1 MSRFLKVFLRDPLG
15 GRIHIA
21 GFGKHPAWDDHIDD
35 IGLATE
41 TLVLTKKL
49 LYSEGIATQLAS
61 GAWDQIEKSRQAIEF
76 DHRFVWGRDQQAI
89 VGAIWASADRK
100 GRTRFPMVI
109 CVQAGFD
116 GHRAIGILLA
126 PVERL
131 GMLCREGKT
140 QEKIRDSF
148 NQTYRELNGALFPAA
163 AGNLFSETIDPG
175 ENSILPALITLSAGL
190 RSQRPRSSGETGRS
204 GRSHFRLT
212 TISSHVKENFSFWAG
227 FLARYYD
234 PTLPY
239 IIIAANGRSW
249 IDLIVGEPVPG
260 DFFCLRGNEYALPA
274 TWIGIEG
281 AQLRKLEAEAKDY
294 LQTFRHGTASTVKHP
309 RTWWGGL
316 FKPKLRD

>member
-61 GAWDQIEKSRQAIEF
+61 GAWDQIEKSGQAIEF
-76 DHRFVWGRDQQAI
+76 DHRFVWGRDEQAI
-89 VGAIWASADRK
+89 IGAIWASADRK

-116 GHRAIGILLA
+116 GLRAIGILLA

-131 GMLCREGKT
+131 GMLCREAKT

-163 AGNLFSETIDPG
+163 AGNLFSETINPG
-175 ENSILPALITLSAGL
+175 ENSTLPALITLSAGL
-190 RSQRPRSSGETGRS
+190 RSQWPRISGETGRS
-204 GRSHFRLT
+204 GVSHFRLT
-212 TISSHVKENFSFWAG
+212 TISSQVKENLGFWSG
-227 FLARYYD
+227 YIARQSN
-234 PTLPY
+234 LSRPY
-239 IIIAANGRSW
+239 IIIAANGRRW
-249 IDLIVGEPVPG
+249 VDLIIGEPIPG
-260 DFFCLRGNEYALPA
+260 DFFCLRANEYALPA

-281 AQLRKLEAEAKDY
+281 AQLRKLEAEARDY
-294 LQTFRHGTASTVKHP
+294 LQTFRRPTASTVKSP
-309 RTWWGGL
+309 RSWWGGL
-316 FKPKLRD
+316 FKK